1 MIYRIIYQDLTTC
14 KTWNVYFETLEKAE
28 QHIQFVK
35 NAYGSTVRYEKHAYK
50 EVAWE

>member
-14 KTWNVYFETLEKAE
+14 KTWSVYFESQKKAE
-28 QHIQFVK
+28 EHIQFVK
-35 NAYGSTVRYEKHAYK
+35 NVYGQTVRCEKHAYK